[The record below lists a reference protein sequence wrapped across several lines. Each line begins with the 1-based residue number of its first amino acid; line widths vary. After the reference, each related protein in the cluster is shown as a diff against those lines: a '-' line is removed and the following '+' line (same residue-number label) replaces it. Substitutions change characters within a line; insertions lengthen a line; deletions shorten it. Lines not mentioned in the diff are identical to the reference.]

1 MSLLHINAAFQTTRA
16 GWWEML
22 MVRLFG
28 TLRIEMDDEGRPVA
42 LLKWRGR
49 SYLLDIAP

>member
-1 MSLLHINAAFQTTRA
+1 MRLRHINAALQTERA
-16 GWWEML
+16 GRWEML

>member
-1 MSLLHINAAFQTTRA
+1 MSILHVNAAIQSCRA

-28 TLRIEMDDEGRPVA
+28 TTRIETDDFGNTVTLR
-42 LLKWRGR
+42 KWRGR
-49 SYLLDIAP
+49 SYLWDFS